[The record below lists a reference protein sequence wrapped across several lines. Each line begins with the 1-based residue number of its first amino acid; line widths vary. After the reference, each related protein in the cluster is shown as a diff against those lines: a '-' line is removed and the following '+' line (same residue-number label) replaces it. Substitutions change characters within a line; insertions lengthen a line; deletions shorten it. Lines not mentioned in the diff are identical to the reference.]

1 MPRPVPFNNEVFVA
15 KAKLENMVHNI
26 KSDYNQYNSGY
37 NLYDE
42 GYSGSGYYEYNQGG
56 DDYPGEEEERQRK
69 AVSEVLL
76 GLSEMV
82 EEVRRHLT

>member
-1 MPRPVPFNNEVFVA
+1 
-15 KAKLENMVHNI
+15 MVHNI
-26 KSDYNQYNSGY
+26 KSDYNQYTSDY
-37 NLYDE
+37 NLYND

-69 AVSEVLL
+69 AVSEVLS